1 MQTYLEQFKTDEEVA
16 DQTGPRILLLQ
27 LDMSKPTDSTS
38 LEKYLRTVID
48 LEKMDL
54 PAIINCSGY
63 GSYFQV
69 CEDKLYHE
77 LQFD

>member
-1 MQTYLEQFKTDEEVA
+1 
-16 DQTGPRILLLQ
+16 
-27 LDMSKPTDSTS
+27 MSKPTDSTS